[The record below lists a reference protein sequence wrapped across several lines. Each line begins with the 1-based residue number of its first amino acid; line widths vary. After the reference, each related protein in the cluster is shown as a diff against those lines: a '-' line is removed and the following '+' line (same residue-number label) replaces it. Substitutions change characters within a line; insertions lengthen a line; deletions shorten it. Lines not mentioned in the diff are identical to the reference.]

1 MNEKTNDNFNRIY
14 GPILKY
20 GKKTFQ
26 LYILFNTYNTYTAY
40 HINPKTYNQLK
51 NKNYI
56 NICFDF
62 KKSQFCNT
70 FLDISDTK
78 NDSCCSVNYF
88 NGIYTQFKDILYYEY
103 KESIVLDKVL
113 ISNSFVENKIDLNIL
128 RLHKFSNDFLYCIC
142 NRQYINNDRKK
153 RYVKS
158 SSFCIY
164 TKECN
169 NYLNQLYKKYK
180 TTGTKFENTEDAI
193 ESLFSKNS
201 DLTPQQIQNG
211 FQL

>member
-1 MNEKTNDNFNRIY
+1 MNDKTNENFNRIY

-20 GKKTFQ
+20 RNKIFQ
-26 LYILFNTYNTYTAY
+26 LYILFNNYNTYTAY
-40 HINPKTYNQLK
+40 HVNPKTYYSLK
-51 NKNYI
+51 NKNNI
-56 NICFDF
+56 HICFDF

-78 NDSCCSVNYF
+78 NDACCCINNF
-88 NGIYTQFKDILYYEY
+88 NGIYTQFKDILYYEN
-103 KESIVLDKVL
+103 KETIILDKVL
-113 ISNSFVENKIDLNIL
+113 LSNRFVENKIDINIL
-128 RLHKFSNDFLYCIC
+128 RLHKFPTDFLYCIC